1 MDDKSTYKLNMALP
15 NGIILG
21 LIGLLVLLTPLTTEV
36 PEHQLLMDVI
46 AGAVLFT
53 GGMVSLIKGL
63 YRRDSSG

>member
-1 MDDKSTYKLNMALP
+1 MDDESPFKLNMGVP

-36 PEHQLLMDVI
+36 TEHQLLMDVI
-46 AGAVLFT
+46 AGVVLIT
-53 GGMVSLIKGL
+53 GGIMSLIKGV